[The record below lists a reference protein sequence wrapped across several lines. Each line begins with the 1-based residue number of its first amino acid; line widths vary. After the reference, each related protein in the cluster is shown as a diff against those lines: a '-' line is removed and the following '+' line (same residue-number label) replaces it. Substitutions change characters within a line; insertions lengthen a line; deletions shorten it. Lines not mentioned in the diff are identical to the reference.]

1 MKNKMRNLI
10 IHAEEGRAT
19 ILLGSEFRY
28 SIDISVINVNLL
40 SKTLYSVDT
49 VVKLGGRFG

>member
-1 MKNKMRNLI
+1 MRNLI

-49 VVKLGGRFG
+49 VVKLRGRFG